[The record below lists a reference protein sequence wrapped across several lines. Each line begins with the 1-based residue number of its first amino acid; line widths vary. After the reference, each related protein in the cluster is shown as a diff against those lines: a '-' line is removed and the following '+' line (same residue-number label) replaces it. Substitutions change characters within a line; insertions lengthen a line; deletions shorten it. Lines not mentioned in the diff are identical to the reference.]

1 VGNVVVQYLQSC
13 ALPPNP
19 PQPPSPP
26 LYSFMPVTAG
36 LTSWYDTSSAY
47 PASNVWADKSGNS
60 RNGTMIGIGALQSQ
74 TAGTGGSSCAFNTV
88 TGATTSQVEFGIS
101 ITAFPFSLCGVSRY
115 TPGANQRILVT
126 ATSGTNSLFG
136 HYNGLAGIVF
146 MSGFATNATTSN
158 VAGSATDWV
167 VTCVSAASSSSVV
180 VYINGVNRT
189 VAGTGFVVPQQLGIN
204 TYISNS
210 AYADLSTF
218 AATELLTWNVSLST
232 SQLWQVSSYLST
244 RYCLLLST
252 APPPLSPPPLPP
264 SPPPPLPSSR
274 DAFCG
279 RLTNRWMLD
288 NVSVV
293 DSVGTWS
300 GTVMAGV
307 TFTSGAASFD
317 GSTGYINLGTRTFG
331 GSLSVALWFQQYV
344 NTLNN
349 NVLFSFGAGGG
360 TAYTNEFAFV
370 ANGGGSA
377 PGSGPFIGYGTGSPV
392 FLNTLA
398 GSYGTYFPINT
409 WVHVALTVNSATSA
423 VTLFING
430 AQAYSGTATVPVA
443 QRTMFIGRANYGTTQ
458 FLNGA
463 VSDVQFAAGYV
474 FTAGDVTNMY
484 AGTGCPAPPPPNP
497 PPNPPPPL
505 PPPSPPP
512 PSPPPS
518 PPPPS
523 PPPPS
528 VPAVCIM
535 STADRLA
542 DAVAGSRTLYC
553 KTTSGAGCSAGVV
566 ALAANASTTLA
577 ACAAACDGATG
588 CAGFSFSS
596 ALACQLQSSGMPTGD
611 AQPAFSGACFNTLP
625 GDVLSTLVNLACPA
639 GTFLAGQS
647 CYFCPIGAYPGGCVA
662 HAAQPPSA

>member
-1 VGNVVVQYLQSC
+1 
-13 ALPPNP
+13 
-19 PQPPSPP
+19 
-26 LYSFMPVTAG
+26 
-36 LTSWYDTSSAY
+36 
-47 PASNVWADKSGNS
+47 
-60 RNGTMIGIGALQSQ
+60 
-74 TAGTGGSSCAFNTV
+74 
-88 TGATTSQVEFGIS
+88 
-101 ITAFPFSLCGVSRY
+101 
-115 TPGANQRILVT
+115 
-126 ATSGTNSLFG
+126 
-136 HYNGLAGIVF
+136 

-180 VYINGVNRT
+180 VYINGVDRT
-189 VAGTGFVVPQQLGIN
+189 VAGTGLFVVPQQLGIN

-232 SQLWQVSSYLST
+232 SHLWQVSSYLST
-244 RYCLLLST
+244 RYCLTLST

-274 DAFCG
+274 DAYCG

-288 NVSVV
+288 NVSAV

-317 GSTGYINLGTRTFG
+317 GSTGYISLGTRTFG
-331 GSLSVALWFQQYV
+331 GSLSIAFWFQQYV
-344 NTLNN
+344 STQS

-360 TAYTNEFAFV
+360 TAYTNEFTFV
-370 ANGGGSA
+370 TNGGGYS

-409 WVHVALTVNSATSA
+409 WVHVAITVNSGA

-443 QRTMFIGRANYGTTQ
+443 QRTMYIGRANYGITQ

-474 FTAGDVTNMY
+474 FTAGDVANMY
-484 AGTGCPAPPPPNP
+484 AGTGCPAPS
-497 PPNPPPPL
+497 
-505 PPPSPPP
+505 PPSPPP
-512 PSPPPS
+512 PPLPLTRTIPPG
-518 PPPPS
+518 
-523 PPPPS
+523 
-528 VPAVCIM
+528 VCI
-535 STADRLA
+535 
-542 DAVAGSRTLYC
+542 
-553 KTTSGAGCSAGVV
+553 
-566 ALAANASTTLA
+566 
-577 ACAAACDGATG
+577 
-588 CAGFSFSS
+588 
-596 ALACQLQSSGMPTGD
+596 
-611 AQPAFSGACFNTLP
+611 
-625 GDVLSTLVNLACPA
+625 
-639 GTFLAGQS
+639 
-647 CYFCPIGAYPGGCVA
+647 
-662 HAAQPPSA
+662 